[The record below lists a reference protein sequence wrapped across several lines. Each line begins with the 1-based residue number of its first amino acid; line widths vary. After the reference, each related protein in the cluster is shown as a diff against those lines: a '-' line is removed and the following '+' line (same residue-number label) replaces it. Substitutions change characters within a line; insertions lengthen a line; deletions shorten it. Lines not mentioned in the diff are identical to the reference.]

1 MEGRGGT
8 KPGGPSGMPR
18 GQAGQL
24 GGWRQGP
31 GGGKTQ
37 KGCGNETPPQGHL
50 ARPARIRA
58 LTESPVPLR
67 GTLVDPS
74 QVDISP
80 LKSLVGSFSDL
91 SGHACNLRPGTRG
104 KANPPGHEWGPGHRN
119 TWGQQTDAPTFK
131 SFQSVSH
138 SAMSALCDPMDCS
151 PPGSSVHGIL
161 QARRLQWAS
170 VPFSRGSSPS
180 RG

>member
-1 MEGRGGT
+1 
-8 KPGGPSGMPR
+8 MPR

-31 GGGKTQ
+31 GGGKIQ
-37 KGCGNETPPQGHL
+37 KGCGKETPPQGHL

-67 GTLVDPS
+67 GTLADPS

-104 KANPPGHEWGPGHRN
+104 KANPPGHEWRPGHRN
-119 TWGQQTDAPTFK
+119 TWGQ
-131 SFQSVSH
+131 
-138 SAMSALCDPMDCS
+138 
-151 PPGSSVHGIL
+151 
-161 QARRLQWAS
+161 
-170 VPFSRGSSPS
+170 
-180 RG
+180 